1 MILNDKR
8 NNSKNNDNQA
18 LVSPPAEFPTI
29 VCKILSLELH
39 ALFGVSFCNLFD
51 DYIMMMMDD
60 DIMMMVMMIS

>member
-1 MILNDKR
+1 M
-8 NNSKNNDNQA
+8 NNKSNNNNKNNDNQA

-39 ALFGVSFCNLFD
+39 ALFGVSFCNLSD

-60 DIMMMVMMIS
+60 DIMMMAMMIS